1 MRKLDRRMQRTRTK
15 LTEACTDLMLEIGYD
30 RITVRGLTRRA
41 DVGSSTFYR
50 HFQDKAD
57 LLTRVSLDFMQ
68 RFKDALA
75 PAQSPRDEWLERFS

>member
-1 MRKLDRRMQRTRTK
+1 MRKLDRRMERTRTE
-15 LTEACTDLMLEIGYD
+15 LTEACIDLMLEIGYA
-30 RITVRGLTRRA
+30 RISVRGLSRRA

-57 LLTRVSLDFMQ
+57 LLTRLSLDLMQ

-75 PAQSPRDEWLERFS
+75 LAQSPRDEWLERFS